1 MSKLVV
7 VHCICT
13 LVRSVAVSYSVIIIQ
28 VMLQFVITKK
38 SKFLAFFDSHTQA
51 PIMAASLSLVQFIFI
66 LLTVKHNFLNNKY
79 VLKHQGSSTDHFHL
93 EKYEVFQNSCE
104 FWTPLWFNR
113 TSCEWRPSSTPRL
126 RRSLSLW
133 SKRGHLC
140 LTKPDWDPVMDL
152 TIHMDISRNPGPDSM
167 AETIKDKSSLP
178 SIERPYCQSS
188 ESQGCGRLS
197 Y

>member
-1 MSKLVV
+1 
-7 VHCICT
+7 
-13 LVRSVAVSYSVIIIQ
+13 
-28 VMLQFVITKK
+28 
-38 SKFLAFFDSHTQA
+38 
-51 PIMAASLSLVQFIFI
+51 MAASLSLVRFIFI
-66 LLTVKHNFLNNKY
+66 LLTIKHNFLNNKY
-79 VLKHQGSSTDHFHL
+79 VLKHQGTSKDHFRL
-93 EKYEVFQNSCE
+93 EKYEVFPNSWG

-113 TSCEWRPSSTPRL
+113 TSCEWRPSSAPRL

-152 TIHMDISRNPGPDSM
+152 TIHMDIS
-167 AETIKDKSSLP
+167 IKDKSSLP
-178 SIERPYCQSS
+178 SIERPFCQSS